1 MPDATYSN
9 EDLNRFWL
17 NILAD
22 NALVISN
29 SLSPQE
35 TGDVPQAR
43 ALADKFDALALRA
56 NQSPSA
62 AQTAQ
67 LNREA
72 FQATQDLRQFFLHVL
87 DSMLTS
93 KYSIYLKAATIN
105 RFVDETE
112 KYLSQLNAFLNN
124 EKPVFDPI
132 AEEIFWFPIF
142 SLQNRYIADNLGYY
156 QVQNRQRA
164 QNLANYLSN
173 YEKFSMVLREIS
185 RIGTQDFPL
194 AREHHI
200 ATTETLNTYY
210 GFLNNLV
217 NLHRERELPG
227 SMSLLYLD
235 RARRMLC
242 FYLQQMNKFLGTK
255 APDCDPFAK
264 RISSF

>member
-1 MPDATYSN
+1 MADATYSN

-22 NALVISN
+22 NVLVISN
-29 SLSPQE
+29 SISPQQ
-35 TGDVPQAR
+35 TVDVPRAR
-43 ALADKFDALALRA
+43 ALADRFDALALRA
-56 NQSPSA
+56 NQNPTA
-62 AQTAQ
+62 AQTDQ
-67 LNREA
+67 LNKDA

-93 KYSIYLKAATIN
+93 RYSIYLKPAIIN
-105 RFVDETE
+105 AFVNETE
-112 KYLSQLNAFLNN
+112 KYLSQLNAYMQNK
-124 EKPVFDPI
+124 KPVFDPL

-142 SLQNRYIADNLGYY
+142 SFQNRYIADNLGYY

-164 QNLANYLSN
+164 QDLANYLSN
-173 YEKFSMVLREIS
+173 YQKYSRVLQDIS

-200 ATTETLNTYY
+200 ATTEVLNTYY
-210 GFLNNLV
+210 RFLNNLV
-217 NLHRERELPG
+217 NLQRKRELPG

-242 FYLQQMNKFLGTK
+242 FYLKQMAAFLGTS
-255 APDCDPFAK
+255 APDCDPYAK